1 MEQLPECIKW
11 KTLRYGIEND
21 TVKKEYKHKHTGI
34 DLEYLC
40 KDTKETEN
48 SGYLSEGEVGEFYTM
63 C

>member
-1 MEQLPECIKW
+1 MEQLPECIKR
-11 KTLRYGIEND
+11 KKLRYRIEND
-21 TVKKEYKHKHTGI
+21 TVKEYKHKHTGI